1 MKVKIM
7 SSFSFDPMMEDFSE
21 GVATLYPD
29 MGGGDDYV
37 VGNSFSVDGSADSKD
52 VDPVVADYTPLPLK
66 DDFLAIIRRQPSMS
80 CSSGDQSTPCSRSSS
95 HTQLNCVSE
104 HSSAS
109 QSSVNDCSS
118 SMDDHMEQSIPVPRT
133 SYCDDPESPSR
144 DRNIFIRNSRK
155 VSAVTPDHCVRN
167 TVLYPSIDWIN
178 YQEAIDVEQRDT
190 VGEDDYYGSHPL
202 QYPSDEYALY
212 RRKVDLQNSYQDT
225 LRNLAECMKRTDR
238 SRGAILQS
246 RFLSNDRTRTS
257 DLVFLTRTKSTQ
269 NLKRKESR
277 LVLMSFILESLK

>member
-1 MKVKIM
+1 
-7 SSFSFDPMMEDFSE
+7 
-21 GVATLYPD
+21 
-29 MGGGDDYV
+29 
-37 VGNSFSVDGSADSKD
+37 
-52 VDPVVADYTPLPLK
+52 
-66 DDFLAIIRRQPSMS
+66 
-80 CSSGDQSTPCSRSSS
+80 
-95 HTQLNCVSE
+95 
-104 HSSAS
+104 
-109 QSSVNDCSS
+109 
-118 SMDDHMEQSIPVPRT
+118 MDDHMEQSIPVPRT

-238 SRGAILQS
+238 SRRAILQS